1 MNYLKE
7 KVAYL
12 KGLAEGMKISDASN
26 EGKIINAIIEVLDD
40 IAIVVDDIDDT
51 QQELIEE
58 IDEMD
63 EDLAEV
69 EKVIFGDDYYTE
81 DSDDDDD
88 EDEED
93 IATEFDCP
101 HCGESIILEEAFMSK
116 DAVLCP
122 HCKKE
127 IEIEWACDCEECAG
141 SDDETAE

>member
-12 KGLAEGMKISDASN
+12 KGLAEGMQISDATN
-26 EGKIINAIIEVLDD
+26 EGKIINAIIEVIDD

-69 EKVIFGDDYYTE
+69 EKVIFGDDYYYE
-81 DSDDDDD
+81 DSYGEEDDDS
-88 EDEED
+88 
-93 IATEFDCP
+93 ATEFDCP
-101 HCGESIILEEAFMSK
+101 HCGEGIILEEAFMNK

-122 HCKKE
+122 HCNKE
-127 IEIEWACDCEECAG
+127 IEVEWVCDCEDCAS
-141 SDDETAE
+141 SDDETEE